1 MRPTG
6 PVPSRRQEQHR
17 VGDESSADDT
27 ARSPVQ
33 TLVETRPAFD
43 RGVLHWHQPKIIEG
57 TLPARTPSAAGRYG
71 AGMTLKERATQAFTA
86 VEPELQAISRWMY
99 ENPETAYEEVES
111 SARLA
116 STLRD
121 NGFDV
126 IYPAHGLETAF
137 EANVGTGGPRVVI
150 CAEYDALPDVGHAC
164 GHNIIATSS
173 LGAGIALAGLADELG
188 IRVTVLGTPAEE
200 GGGGKLDLIEA
211 GAFEDAAA
219 AMMVHPSPRD
229 LVDPS
234 VLAAQG
240 LDVTFRG
247 KESHAAFAP
256 HLGVNA
262 LDAFVNAYNAISTL
276 RQQFEPTDR
285 VHGVIHE
292 GGGAPNV
299 IPATTRSRWIVRSS
313 TAERFEVLRAK
324 VLDCFQS
331 AALATG
337 CQVEIEYEGDPYIDL
352 ITNPVM
358 SALFA
363 ANSVALG
370 RRMPTKAETGPEG
383 AGSTDMGNVSHVVPS
398 IHPSISIETDSVN
411 HQPEFAASTI
421 TPSGDRALRDAALAM
436 AHTVIDMA
444 TEDVW
449 GRL

>member
-1 MRPTG
+1 
-6 PVPSRRQEQHR
+6 
-17 VGDESSADDT
+17 
-27 ARSPVQ
+27 
-33 TLVETRPAFD
+33 
-43 RGVLHWHQPKIIEG
+43 
-57 TLPARTPSAAGRYG
+57 
-71 AGMTLKERATQAFTA
+71 MTLKERATQAFTA
-86 VEPELQAISRWMY
+86 VEPELQTISRWMY

-126 IYPAHGLETAF
+126 TYPAHGLETAF
-137 EANVGTGGPRVVI
+137 EANLGTSGPRVVI

-200 GGGGKLDLIEA
+200 AGGGKLDLIEA

-219 AMMVHPSPRD
+219 AMMVHPSTRD

-299 IPATTRSRWIVRSS
+299 IPAMTRSRWIVRSS

-337 CQVEIEYEGDPYIDL
+337 CQLEIEYEGEPYIDL
-352 ITNPVM
+352 ITNPIM
-358 SALFA
+358 SALFT

-370 RRMPTKAETGPEG
+370 RKMPTRAETGPEG

-398 IHPSISIETDSVN
+398 IHPSISIETDAVN

-421 TPSGDRALRDAALAM
+421 TPSGARAMRDAALAM
-436 AHTVIDMA
+436 AHTIIDMA
-444 TEDVW
+444 AEDVW
-449 GRL
+449 ERL